1 MTNSWEDI
9 TVSLAILL
17 KSRALLPRWR
27 NSLRSF
33 NLKFWIIKEKIL
45 FTRNFILRSMWLLWK
60 GIDFRLKRENHWIWT
75 WLLHLFPERGT
86 IFRLWVRRWGTDRS
100 LKEVLDSDRNLR
112 VSATLLIHR
121 LAMLMCWRVN
131 FSTRWIWMTWRID
144 IVCC

>member
-9 TVSLAILL
+9 TVSLVILL

-27 NSLRSF
+27 NSLQSF
-33 NLKFWIIKEKIL
+33 NLKFWITKEKIL
-45 FTRNFILRSMWLLWK
+45 FTRNFIPRSMWLLWK
-60 GIDFRLKRENHWIWT
+60 GIDFRLKQENHWIWT

-86 IFRLWVRRWGTDRS
+86 IFRLWVKRWGTDLP

-112 VSATLLIHR
+112 VSVTLLIHR
-121 LAMLMCWRVN
+121 LVMLMCWRVN
-131 FSTRWIWMTWRID
+131 FSTKWIWTIWRID